1 MSNFFLRDPDCVL
14 IHIPKTAGT
23 SIRKGA
29 WQGRY
34 EGPAHGYLPE
44 EWQPYFRFAFVRHP
58 LDRFISVW
66 KMFTEGTENEPG
78 WSMPQDARPLS
89 LDAFAQIVFDDSIL
103 FDARRR
109 SFEEKIRHHAMPQ
122 THPFYCLDQAQFVGR
137 YEQLQTDFAAVA
149 ERVGLKVSLPHMHS
163 TRHGLWSEYLSGS
176 LLERCRSFYQNDL
189 QELGY

>member
-1 MSNFFLRDPDCVL
+1 MSNFLLRDPDCVL

-34 EGPAHGYLPE
+34 EGPTHGHIPE
-44 EWQPYFRFAFVRHP
+44 EWRRYFRFAFVRHP

-66 KMFTEGTENEPG
+66 TMFTQGTRNEPG
-78 WSMPQDARPLS
+78 WTLPTDARPLTIE
-89 LDAFAQIVFDDSIL
+89 AFAEIVFDDSIV

-122 THPFYCLDQAQFVGR
+122 THPFYCLEQAEFIGR
-137 YEQLQTDFAAVA
+137 FETLSADFCHVA
-149 ERVGLKVSLPHMHS
+149 NRVGLTACLPHMHS
-163 TRHGLWSEYLSGS
+163 SKHGAWSDYLSGS
-176 LLERCRSFYQNDL
+176 LLERCRAFYSADFKQ
-189 QELGY
+189 LGY

>member
-1 MSNFFLRDPDCVL
+1 MSNFLLRDPDCVL

-34 EGPAHGYLPE
+34 EGPVHGHLPPH
-44 EWQPYFRFAFVRHP
+44 WQDYFRFAFVRHP

-66 KMFTEGTENEPG
+66 KMFTEGTHNEPG
-78 WSMPQDARPLS
+78 WSMPADARPLS

-103 FDARRR
+103 FDERRR

-122 THPFYCLDQAQFVGR
+122 THPFYCLQQAEFIGR
-137 YEQLQTDFAAVA
+137 YEQLSTDFAQISQ
-149 ERVGLKVSLPHMHS
+149 RVGLTTPLPHMHR
-163 TRHGLWSEYLSGS
+163 TQHGDWSEYLSGS
-176 LLERCRSFYQNDL
+176 LLEHCRTFYREDL

>member
-1 MSNFFLRDPDCVL
+1 MSNFLLRDPDCVL

-34 EGPAHGYLPE
+34 EGPVHGHLPPH
-44 EWQPYFRFAFVRHP
+44 WQDYFRFAFVRHP

-66 KMFTEGTENEPG
+66 KMFTEGTHNEPG
-78 WSMPQDARPLS
+78 WSMPADARPLS

-103 FDARRR
+103 FDERRR

-122 THPFYCLDQAQFVGR
+122 THPFYCLQQAEFIGR
-137 YEQLQTDFAAVA
+137 YEQLSTDFAQVSQ
-149 ERVGLKVSLPHMHS
+149 RVGLTTPLPHMHR
-163 TRHGLWSEYLSGS
+163 TQHGDWSEYLSGS
-176 LLERCRSFYQNDL
+176 LLEHCRTFYREDL